1 MDIDDIFTMM
11 VYDNALEITEPEQI
25 DDLRNLLE
33 DNFIANCYLLNE
45 SDPLEYA
52 VKDTLYDEAVNED
65 FDEKIIRRALELGY
79 YPMSMKKR
87 VTRIAMAAMML
98 PGVAVPRPTS

>member
-45 SDPLEYA
+45 SDPLE
-52 VKDTLYDEAVNED
+52 
-65 FDEKIIRRALELGY
+65 
-79 YPMSMKKR
+79 
-87 VTRIAMAAMML
+87 
-98 PGVAVPRPTS
+98 